1 LAALLC
7 QLLVVLA
14 APPVGPPDARRSRRA
29 ALADDTPSLLRWSRP
44 STLAPVASLPTIPL
58 QGLAALP
65 PPPPSSLPNGAFVSA
80 PAAVPTVAPAAR
92 PGEAEGAGLP
102 GQPGEAFR
110 LARLVA
116 QAPRPKQ
123 ASVAVVAVQRRQWWL
138 LPGQDKTL
146 QALWERGQEQASPA
160 ALGPMPEG
168 VALRQVAVSAAEPL
182 ALAALHGRSLLDGD
196 QLWLLWRQG
205 ASLWILRGSLE
216 SNPRP

>member
-1 LAALLC
+1 
-7 QLLVVLA
+7 
-14 APPVGPPDARRSRRA
+14 
-29 ALADDTPSLLRWSRP
+29 
-44 STLAPVASLPTIPL
+44 
-58 QGLAALP
+58 
-65 PPPPSSLPNGAFVSA
+65 
-80 PAAVPTVAPAAR
+80 
-92 PGEAEGAGLP
+92 
-102 GQPGEAFR
+102 
-110 LARLVA
+110 
-116 QAPRPKQ
+116 
-123 ASVAVVAVQRRQWWL
+123 VVAVQRRQWWL

-205 ASLWILRGSLE
+205 ASLWILRSSLE